1 MQKWEYCAIVNISTN
16 NEKLSTYYPG
26 IWHFTDLGIQVSR
39 IHSPEA
45 DEVAKTIAQL
55 GEQGWEMVGAG
66 NTSNSFHTLY
76 FKRSLP

>member
-1 MQKWEYCAIVNISTN
+1 MQKWEYCAIVGISRN
-16 NEKLSTYYPG
+16 NEKLFPYYPG
-26 IWHFTDLGIQVSR
+26 IWHFTDLGIQASR

-66 NTSNSFHTLY
+66 NVSDNYHTLY
-76 FKRSLP
+76 FKRPLP